1 MRKLLGLGVW
11 KDFYDMAAKIWL
23 DRFYLYVDVYN
34 IYGSRFSR
42 KEGRL
47 FAVFIF
53 VRIFRQVV
61 HFFGVFLHEAP

>member
-42 KEGRL
+42 KEDRL

-53 VRIFRQVV
+53 IRIFSP
-61 HFFGVFLHEAP
+61 GCPLFLGFPS